1 MDVKKVVCGLAGAA
15 MVAVLLGSCVSYTG
29 VQRIESNRN
38 IDLSGRWN
46 DTDSRDVAAAMI
58 DQILDGRWLTV
69 FRRSNRDTPSVVVG
83 TVLNRTHEHIAT
95 NTFVTDVERALIN
108 SGDVRVLQGGEFRE
122 QLRAERADQ
131 QEFASPATAAR
142 LGVEIGADFILQG
155 TISSIVDSSGRQ
167 QLIFYQVD
175 LELTS
180 VETAEKVWIGSHQIR
195 KLVTR

>member
-1 MDVKKVVCGLAGAA
+1 MDVKKIVRGCAGVVVVA
-15 MVAVLLGSCVSYTG
+15 MLLGSCVSYSG

-58 DQILDGRWLTV
+58 DQILEGRWLTA
-69 FRRSNRDTPSVVVG
+69 FRRGNRDTPSVVVG

-131 QEFASPATAAR
+131 QEFASAATAAR

>member
-1 MDVKKVVCGLAGAA
+1 MDVRKVVCGFAEVAL
-15 MVAVLLGSCVSYTG
+15 VAVLLGSCVSYTG
-29 VQRIESNRN
+29 VQRIESNRD

-58 DQILDGRWLTV
+58 DQILEGRWLTV
-69 FRRSNRDTPSVVVG
+69 FRRGNRDTPSVVVG

>member
-1 MDVKKVVCGLAGAA
+1 MDVKKVVCGCAG
-15 MVAVLLGSCVSYTG
+15 VAVVAMLLGSCVSYSG

-58 DQILDGRWLTV
+58 DQILGGRWLTA
-69 FRRSNRDTPSVVVG
+69 FRRGNRDTPSVVVG

-131 QEFASPATAAR
+131 QEFASAATAAR